1 MKLYITTTQGVEVWV
16 TYDVKL
22 LLLHVIC
29 ELFQQPKS
37 KTEVPLKSHSK
48 IFILL
53 FSKHSILARNSNT
66 WKITE
71 TYTKMGDLK
80 ILTHFS
86 NVHRE
91 RFKKRS
97 KEEFIGCLPC
107 CLHLQGSQ
115 RTSGGGQVTLFVC
128 CENLL
133 KIRIFALEFGWTP
146 MCHMHIP
153 WQCFGG

>member
-1 MKLYITTTQGVEVWV
+1 M

-37 KTEVPLKSHSK
+37 KTEVPLKLQCLK
-48 IFILL
+48 ITLL
-53 FSKHSILARNSNT
+53 FPQHYILTRNSNT

-86 NVHRE
+86 NVHRA
-91 RFKKRS
+91 F
-97 KEEFIGCLPC
+97 
-107 CLHLQGSQ
+107 
-115 RTSGGGQVTLFVC
+115 
-128 CENLL
+128 
-133 KIRIFALEFGWTP
+133 
-146 MCHMHIP
+146 
-153 WQCFGG
+153 